1 MKFLQ
6 SYFFMSELY
15 LSVLMILH
23 IYWQYLFI
31 LMLYSAIFEDKVVDL
46 QNDVLDQ
53 TTETKEETE
62 EKQEKK
68 ELK

>member
-1 MKFLQ
+1 MQ
-6 SYFFMSELY
+6 NYFFMSELY

-62 EKQEKK
+62 EK
-68 ELK
+68 